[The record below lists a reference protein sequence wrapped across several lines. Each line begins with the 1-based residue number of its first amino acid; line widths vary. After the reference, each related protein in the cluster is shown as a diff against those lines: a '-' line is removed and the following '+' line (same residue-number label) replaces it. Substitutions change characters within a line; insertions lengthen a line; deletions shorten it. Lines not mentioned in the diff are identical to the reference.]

1 MPTTTTTR
9 SVDGVTILD
18 VIGQDVRREEGAALR
33 DLVDELVAKGHR
45 KILLNLGAV
54 TYIDS
59 SGLGNLVSGCIRVR
73 MYDGEL
79 KLLNPTDKV
88 HKVLQITKLSSVF
101 DIIMN
106 DEAAAIKS
114 FGQSATAAG

>member
-1 MPTTTTTR
+1 MPTTTTR

-18 VIGQDVRREEGAALR
+18 VIGQDVRRDEGAALR
-33 DLVDELVAKGHR
+33 DLVAELVCKGHR
-45 KILLNLGAV
+45 KILLNLAAV

-88 HKVLQITKLSSVF
+88 HNVLQITKLSSVF
-101 DIIMN
+101 DIILN

-114 FGQSATAAG
+114 FGESATAAG

>member
-1 MPTTTTTR
+1 MPTTITTR

-18 VIGQDVRREEGAALR
+18 VIGQDGRREEGAALR
-33 DLVDELVAKGHR
+33 DLVAELVGKWKR

-79 KLLNPTDKV
+79 KLLNPSDKV
-88 HKVLQITKLSSVF
+88 NKVLQITKLSSVF
-101 DIIMN
+101 EIIMN
-106 DEAAAIKS
+106 DGTAAIKS